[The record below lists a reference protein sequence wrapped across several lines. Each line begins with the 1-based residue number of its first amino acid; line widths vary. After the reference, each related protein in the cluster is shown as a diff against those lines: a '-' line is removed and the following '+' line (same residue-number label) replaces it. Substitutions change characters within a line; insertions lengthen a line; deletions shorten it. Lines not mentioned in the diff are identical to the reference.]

1 MTINIILLRRYDRTV
16 RCNSLY
22 VESWLKFEQHN
33 MPKSGGTNVPEST
46 SFENPSFVHYVD
58 MNQGGGSHSDD
69 ENDEI
74 DIDVRQII
82 PPGSI

>member
-1 MTINIILLRRYDRTV
+1 
-16 RCNSLY
+16 
-22 VESWLKFEQHN
+22 